1 MTTVE
6 VERPA
11 PPTRETAARETA
23 AREAS
28 AREASTRG
36 GSGAPAIISDLFG
49 ALTRQG
55 MSLVDVTW
63 EQQRLHES
71 RRWSVVDLLSAV
83 DIDGLTP
90 VDRNLVW
97 NAGRA
102 ELTTKPGADRLERQ
116 ADAECR
122 RWQGRNPT
130 VAAIMQACGTWSRY
144 WNEEEAHHET
154 AFNRLAD
161 LSGMEKVPDETFI
174 EFRQVFPDDDML
186 RTLTL
191 LAISEITAAVNY
203 GQCQS
208 VITDP
213 GLRRLFK
220 QVAADEIQHRNYFVS
235 FAKALVDSGEY
246 HPKDAFAVAH
256 LFLRE
261 DGEILGSARER
272 MEDRDTHVN
281 WWDHLEADK
290 GEGGFLP
297 GGVEKKEQLVLG
309 ALKKITGIEVH
320 SRDEVEDTWMDL
332 IGS

>member
-1 MTTVE
+1 MST

-11 PPTRETAARETA
+11 IRR
-23 AREAS
+23 S
-28 AREASTRG
+28 AVSAEP
-36 GSGAPAIISDLFG
+36 PAIITDLYD
-49 ALTRQG
+49 ALTVRK

-71 RRWSVVDLLSAV
+71 RRWGVVDMLAA
-83 DIDGLTP
+83 IDLDRLTP
-90 VDRNLVW
+90 LDRNLVW

-122 RWQGRNPT
+122 RWQDPNPT
-130 VAAIMQACGTWSRY
+130 VSAIMQACGTWSRY

-154 AFNRLAD
+154 VFIRLAN
-161 LSGMEKVPDETFI
+161 LTEMPPISDETFI

-186 RTLTL
+186 RTLML

-203 GQCQS
+203 GQVQH
-208 VITDP
+208 VVKDP

-220 QVAADEIQHRNYFVS
+220 QVAADEIQHRNYFIA

-246 HPKDAFAVAH
+246 HAKEAFAVAH

-261 DGEILGSARER
+261 DGELLGSARDKV
-272 MEDRDTHVN
+272 EDRGGYVN
-281 WWDHLEADK
+281 WWDHLETGDNDFRPEA
-290 GEGGFLP
+290 
-297 GGVEKKEQLVLG
+297 VEKKAQLIFG